1 MNRRDALRLLAY
13 TGVTAANLGALAS
26 FLSGCSKR
34 KLKVSSLA
42 ADRYGVCILVDGLR
56 ADVFRE
62 MLDAGALPN
71 IKTHL
76 VDRGALVE
84 TCVSTFPSTT
94 GPAHLPFITGV
105 MPGCNDCPGLRW
117 VDREHRKI
125 RDYCTMENVLFNSD
139 FPQSNYTLYEVLYGT
154 RTVCV
159 FDFASRGATDVIRV
173 PTTSL
178 WFMFT
183 GDKDIWRKTDRHAAD
198 ACVAAYTRGGTF
210 PRFTF
215 VWMPA
220 IDHLAHFHGSR
231 DGVVYDRAKDAD
243 EHVGRIVSTLQELRI
258 YDKTLLSLVADHGL
272 RDTIHHL
279 DLKQVLEKYGL
290 EVMGDLTDNDQFN
303 SLYQNNAA
311 RCVSGNAFG
320 LLYFAT
326 TRRGRLMTESYAWDR
341 RIEYEELRHFNVG
354 DGRIDLIEL
363 LRGERGLRLVMARVD
378 EKTVNVFSGEGHG
391 AIARDYASYKYT
403 VTGVDPLGYVENPEV
418 AWLMD
423 GTYHDKDVW
432 FLATRNTDYPDG
444 IFQIAQI
451 FDSERCG
458 DIVVTAEPGWDLMDQ
473 GHIASHGGMDRP
485 QLHVP
490 CVIAGPDVA
499 QGIVPIARTVDI
511 YPTYLEYL
519 GVPHDGEKVM
529 NVFM

>member
-1 MNRRDALRLLAY
+1 MNRRDALRLLAF
-13 TGVTAANLGALAS
+13 TGVTAANLGGFAS
-26 FLSGCSKR
+26 FLSGCSKHQ
-34 KLKVSSLA
+34 LKQYPLA
-42 ADRYGVCILVDGLR
+42 PDRYGVCILVDGLR

-71 IKTHL
+71 IKRHL

-94 GPAHLPFITGV
+94 GPAHLPFITGA
-105 MPGCNDCPGLRW
+105 MPGRNDCPGLRW

-139 FPQSNYTLYEVLYGT
+139 FPRSNYTLYELLYGA
-154 RTVCV
+154 RTVCI
-159 FDFASRGATDVIRV
+159 FDFASRGATDIIQV
-173 PTTSL
+173 PATSL

-183 GDKDIWRKTDRHAAD
+183 GDQDVWRRIDGRAAD
-198 ACVAAYTRGGTF
+198 VFADAYTRDGTL

-231 DGVVYDRAKDAD
+231 DRIVYDRAKNVD
-243 EHVGRIVSTLQELRI
+243 EHIGRMMTALQKMNI
-258 YDKTLLSLVADHGL
+258 YDKTLVSLVADHGL
-272 RDTIHHL
+272 RDTAHHL
-279 DLKQVLEKYGL
+279 DIKAVLEGYGL

-303 SLYQNNAA
+303 SLFQNNAA

-326 TRRGRLMTESYAWDR
+326 TRKGRLMTESYAWDR
-341 RIEYEELRHFNVG
+341 RIGYEELRYFDTG
-354 DGRIDLIEL
+354 GGRIDLIEL
-363 LRGERGLRLVMARVD
+363 LRGEEGMGLAIARVN
-378 EKTVNVFSGEGHG
+378 ENTVNVFSREGHG
-391 AIARDYASYKYT
+391 VIEQDYTCYKYT
-403 VTGVDPLGYVENPEV
+403 VTGSDPLGYVDEPE
-418 AWLMD
+418 AAALID
-423 GTYHDKDVW
+423 GAYHDKDIW
-432 FLATRNTDYPDG
+432 FLATRDTNYPDG
-444 IFQIAQI
+444 IFQIAQL

-458 DIVVTAEPGWDLMDQ
+458 DIVVTAEKGWDLMDQ
-473 GHIASHGGMDRP
+473 GHIASHGGLDRP

-490 CVIAGPDVA
+490 CVIAGPGVA
-499 QGIVPIARTVDI
+499 HGIIPIARTVDI
-511 YPTYLEYL
+511 YPMYLEYL
-519 GVPHDGEKVM
+519 GIPHHGDRVL